1 MSEAPLV
8 CVVVL
13 NYNGLP
19 DVLRCLKKVLA
30 SSYLPLSVVLVDNGS
45 TDSSVQE
52 IRTCFPDITVLTTVE
67 NLGYGGGNNLGILEA
82 LRIKAEY
89 ILLLSHDTEVAQDM
103 ISSLVASFNEDKRVG
118 IVSPKILLPGP
129 DRRLWAVG
137 GVLRD
142 QRVITWGVDTVDSE
156 SNDFGKLDFVFGCAM
171 MLRRSVLEQIGLL
184 DVGFHFYFEDI
195 DLCLRAK
202 HAGYD
207 VAWVPGAE
215 MRHLTPMAMQ
225 GSSRFKIH
233 NYERSRFIFY
243 RKYSGK
249 TGWPRFAIHQVA
261 HALRI
266 ICRYLGQG
274 RLRPAYWSMTGMVA
288 GALAREHPEQRV

>member
-1 MSEAPLV
+1 MPEALPV

-19 DVLRCLKKVLA
+19 DVLRCLEKLLA
-30 SSYLPLSVVLVDNGS
+30 SSYSPLSVLLVDNGS

-52 IRTCFPDITVLTTVE
+52 IRNRFPSITILTTVE

-82 LRIKAEY
+82 LRTGAEY
-89 ILLLSHDTEVAQDM
+89 VLLLSHDTEVAYDM
-103 ISSLVASFNEDKRVG
+103 ISNLVAVFDENKQLG
-118 IVSPKILLPGP
+118 IASPKILLPGV

-142 QRVITWGVDTVDSE
+142 HRVITWGINMADSE
-156 SNDFGKLDFVFGCAM
+156 SICFGELDFVFGCAM

-184 DVGFHFYFEDI
+184 DIGFHFYFEDI

-202 HAGYD
+202 QVGYD

-215 MRHLTPMAMQ
+215 MRHLTPMEMQ
-225 GSSRFKIH
+225 ESSRFKIH
-233 NYERSRFIFY
+233 NYERSRFLFY
-243 RKYSGK
+243 RKYSDK
-249 TGWPRFAIHQVA
+249 TGWPRFVIHQVA

-274 RLRPAYWSMTGMVA
+274 RLRPVYWSMTGMIA
-288 GALAREHPEQRV
+288 GALARKHPKQRA